1 MCDTESAAFVCVVW
15 AVPTGGSAEVMD
27 MPTVLFFLT
36 DTTIT
41 VRRVI
46 QDTKT
51 ASNMLRREYISDV
64 DPRFA

>member
-1 MCDTESAAFVCVVW
+1 MCDTESAPSVCVVW
-15 AVPTGGSAEVMD
+15 AVPTGRTAEVMD

-46 QDTKT
+46 MDTK
-51 ASNMLRREYISDV
+51 YFSDV
-64 DPRFA
+64 DTRFA